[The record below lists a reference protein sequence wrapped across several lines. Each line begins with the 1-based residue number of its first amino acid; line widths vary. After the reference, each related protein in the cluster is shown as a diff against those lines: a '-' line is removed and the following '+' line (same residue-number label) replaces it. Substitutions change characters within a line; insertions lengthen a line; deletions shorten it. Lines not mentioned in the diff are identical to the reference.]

1 MDKVTCTGPM
11 VNSILVSSKKIKDMG
26 KEDSYGKMD
35 VSTKAAGT
43 KESSTEQDFTLTIM
57 ELSAKANGW
66 RESARNG

>member
-1 MDKVTCTGPM
+1 M
-11 VNSILVSSKKIKDMG
+11 VNSILASSKKIKDMG
-26 KEDSYGKMD
+26 KEDSYGKMA